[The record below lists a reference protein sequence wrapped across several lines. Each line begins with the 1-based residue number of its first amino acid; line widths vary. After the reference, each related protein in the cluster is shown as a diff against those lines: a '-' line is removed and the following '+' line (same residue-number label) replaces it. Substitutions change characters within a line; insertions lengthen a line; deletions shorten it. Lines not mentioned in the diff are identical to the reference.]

1 MASKPMEQWEE
12 SELFGEGYLAKRTKQ
27 VVDEV
32 VESASSP
39 SAESEEAETMEN
51 RLPRPMSAHDAPPLW
66 RCNARKEHCPE
77 GIECRELIDKAP
89 TISPCLCKRCM
100 IEMYPY
106 LEEGTPWIVNEKW
119 RERLEADFVG
129 LYEPEGYAKA
139 RPPCVKCGVVIKID
153 GKTASKFEQNDEEI
167 IHVAC
172 LSDEDAQ
179 ALHEIAGGAYALPYL
194 IRKRQVAQEE
204 ECDGP
209 EAEGEDSGSAG

>member
-1 MASKPMEQWEE
+1 M
-12 SELFGEGYLAKRTKQ
+12 
-27 VVDEV
+27 
-32 VESASSP
+32 
-39 SAESEEAETMEN
+39 
-51 RLPRPMSAHDAPPLW
+51 
-66 RCNARKEHCPE
+66 
-77 GIECRELIDKAP
+77 REL
-89 TISPCLCKRCM
+89 
-100 IEMYPY
+100 
-106 LEEGTPWIVNEKW
+106 
-119 RERLEADFVG
+119 LEADYVG

-172 LSDEDAQ
+172 LSDKDAQ

-204 ECDGP
+204 EWDGP